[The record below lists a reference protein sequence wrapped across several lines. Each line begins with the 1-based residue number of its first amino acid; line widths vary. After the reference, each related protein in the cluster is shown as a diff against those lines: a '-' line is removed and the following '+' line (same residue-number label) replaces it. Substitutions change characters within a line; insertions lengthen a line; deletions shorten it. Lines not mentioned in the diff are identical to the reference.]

1 MDIGYLDIV
10 VAPWRSSRNHCV
22 RCENFNYLSETLD
35 SRSRLL
41 ILTLIFFLLVP
52 LLLSAQSFKPENPI
66 QFKIKNAGITVD
78 GLISDWEVE
87 VNFDPKK
94 LAQSSIRGKAN
105 PESIQTGIKLRDKH
119 LHGREYFH
127 IQKFPFISLESKSF
141 QSKGKNAFVGIFEL
155 QIRDVKREI
164 EIPFTLTQTGKQ
176 HKFKGEFVIDRLD
189 FGLGEKSLVLS
200 DEVRVVVE
208 F

>member
-10 VAPWRSSRNHCV
+10 VAPWRSLRNRCV
-22 RCENFNYLSETLD
+22 RCENFNYLSNKFD
-35 SRSRLL
+35 FRSRLL
-41 ILTLIFFLLVP
+41 IVMLLFFLLAP
-52 LLLSAQSFKPENPI
+52 ILLFAQSIKPENPI

-78 GLISDWEVE
+78 GTISDWEIMVD
-87 VNFDPKK
+87 FDSKK
-94 LAQSSIRGKAN
+94 LDQSSIRGKAN

-141 QSKGKNAFVGIFEL
+141 QSKGKNTFVGIFEL
-155 QIRDVKREI
+155 QIRDVKREV
-164 EIPFTLTQTGKQ
+164 EIPFTLSQTGKQ
-176 HKFKGEFVIDRLD
+176 QKFKGEFVIDRLD
-189 FGLGEKSLVLS
+189 FGLGERSLVLS
-200 DEVRVVVE
+200 DEVRVIIE